1 MYDETAARE
10 PSCGQNRFLNVQ
22 TTFRHTFLYSELKC
36 LPRGDPRNLCGNARI
51 RLLATSGE
59 MFQ

>member
-1 MYDETAARE
+1 MKLRRE
-10 PSCGQNRFLNVQ
+10 SHHVAKIAILNVQ
-22 TTFRHTFLYSELKC
+22 TAFRHTFLYSELEC
-36 LPRGDPRNLCGNARI
+36 LPCGDPRNLCGNARI